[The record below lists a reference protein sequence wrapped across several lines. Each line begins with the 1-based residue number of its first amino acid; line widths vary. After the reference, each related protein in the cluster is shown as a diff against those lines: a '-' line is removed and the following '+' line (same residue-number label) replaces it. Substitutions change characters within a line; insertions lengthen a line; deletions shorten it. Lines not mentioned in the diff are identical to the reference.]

1 MDILMLTVITIIAL
15 SMLLGKP
22 LKISITHKMDTPP
35 ATLVEDLNIDKE
47 EMNNNAMNIMTKF
60 NKEWSGL
67 DVEEN

>member
-1 MDILMLTVITIIAL
+1 MLTVITIIAL

-35 ATLVEDLNIDKE
+35 ATIVENIDKE